1 MTARV
6 LIVIP
11 TLNEASHIDR
21 VLDGLMPFVRRHP
34 ARIVVAD
41 GGSTDGTR
49 ERVARRP
56 ETEITLI
63 ENPNRLQSAAVNLAV
78 EACGAGAEFLIRI
91 DAHSAYPEDY
101 CDVLLQEARATGADA
116 VVVGMKAVGSGFWQ
130 SLIAAAQ
137 NSRVGNGGSAHRVA
151 PVGRFVDHGHHA
163 LMRIDAFRQVGGYDE
178 TFSHN
183 EDAELDLRLRRE
195 GFRIWLTPRTR
206 VDYFPR
212 HSIRALVKQYFAF
225 GMGRARNN
233 LKHRSLPGLRQAVLV
248 ALMPALAMAVL
259 VPIHWL
265 FAVPFAL
272 WIAGCLVGGVMIAR
286 EIGSAGGILSG
297 FAAGAMHVAWSAGFW
312 AHLFRHLG
320 GLRDIGRAGAPA

>member
-1 MTARV
+1 MTSRV

-11 TLNEASHIDR
+11 TLNEALHIDC

-49 ERVARRP
+49 ELVAARP
-56 ETEITLI
+56 EPEIVLI
-63 ENPNRLQSAAVNLAV
+63 DNPRRLQSAAVNLAV
-78 EACGAGAEFLIRI
+78 EQFGDEAEMLIRI
-91 DAHSAYPEDY
+91 DAHSAYPDDY
-101 CDVLLQEARATGADA
+101 CDVLLAEAQATGAES

-163 LMRIDAFRQVGGYDE
+163 LMRIDAFRRVGGYDE
-178 TFSHN
+178 SFSHN

-206 VDYFPR
+206 VNYFPR
-212 HSIRALVKQYFAF
+212 RSIRALVKQYFAF
-225 GMGRARNN
+225 GMGRARNI
-233 LKHRSLPGLRQAVLV
+233 LKHRSRPGLRQAVLV
-248 ALMPALAMAVL
+248 ALTPALAL
-259 VPIHWL
+259 SLLFPLHWAFTIPL
-265 FAVPFAL
+265 LL
-272 WIAGCLVGGVMIAR
+272 WTAGCLIGGVMIAR
-286 EIGSAGGILSG
+286 EIGSPGGILSG

-312 AHLFRHLG
+312 VHLFRHILG
-320 GLRDIGRAGAPA
+320 EPGQTEEAAA